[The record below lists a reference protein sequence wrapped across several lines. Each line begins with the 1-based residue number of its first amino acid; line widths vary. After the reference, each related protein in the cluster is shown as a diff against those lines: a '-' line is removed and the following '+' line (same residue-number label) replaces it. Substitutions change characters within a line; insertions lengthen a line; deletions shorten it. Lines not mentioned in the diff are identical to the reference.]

1 MPSVINVNTGTDTEP
16 DRHRTHPKQLR
27 SVDVY
32 GRRLHFLERSLGY
45 YRLTSMG

>member
-1 MPSVINVNTGTDTEP
+1 MPSVINTGTDTEL

-32 GRRLHFLERSLGY
+32 GRRLDLLERSLGY
-45 YRLTSMG
+45 YRLSSMG